1 MDGCRSIFVAAR
13 QHDGR
18 DGQRTWFGLAASGVQ
33 RDGNKRFLVRST
45 GVQGIS
51 STSVQ
56 QHSSTV
62 STVPW
67 FV

>member
-33 RDGNKRFLVRST
+33 RDGNKRCVKQAYRELV
-45 GVQGIS
+45 V
-51 STSVQ
+51 
-56 QHSSTV
+56 H
-62 STVPW
+62 
-67 FV
+67 